1 MTLFVYPYFISDS
14 VDVLIALLNIYPSCR
29 MPSVDSQN
37 VDELTV
43 DGPKD
48 HQMYMYMGEG

>member
-29 MPSVDSQN
+29 VPSVDSQN